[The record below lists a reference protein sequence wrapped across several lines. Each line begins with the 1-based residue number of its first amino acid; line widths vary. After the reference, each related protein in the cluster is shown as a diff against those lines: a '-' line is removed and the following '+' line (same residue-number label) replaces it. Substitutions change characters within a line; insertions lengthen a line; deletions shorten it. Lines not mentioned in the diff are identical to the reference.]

1 MLPFNIFWIFNIF
14 FKVYSGGII
23 DDEVY
28 NPRVSNC
35 HFSMHQA
42 CLMLSALVCGAMMVV
57 EVYKE
62 LLMMT
67 ESYIAIRL
75 SLVSPWQSSL
85 LP

>member
-1 MLPFNIFWIFNIF
+1 M
-14 FKVYSGGII
+14 
-23 DDEVY
+23 
-28 NPRVSNC
+28 R
-35 HFSMHQA
+35 FSKNLLLSFSINQA
-42 CLMLSALVCGAMMVV
+42 CLMLSALVSGAMMVV